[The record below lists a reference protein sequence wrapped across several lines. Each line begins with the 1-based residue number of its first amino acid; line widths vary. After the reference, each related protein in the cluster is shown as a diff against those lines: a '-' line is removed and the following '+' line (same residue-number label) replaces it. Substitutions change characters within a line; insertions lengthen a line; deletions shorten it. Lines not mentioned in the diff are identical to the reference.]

1 METGLRWLLLV
12 AVLKGV
18 QCQSLEE
25 SGGDLVKPGASLTL
39 TCKASGL
46 DLPSYFMCWVRQA
59 PGKGLEWIACIR
71 SSSNEILYY
80 ASWAK
85 GRFTISKTS
94 STTVTLQMTSLTA
107 ADTATYFCARDY
119 FGEGD
124 VFYHGG
130 VFGLW
135 GSGTLVT
142 VSSGQPKAPSVF
154 PLAPC
159 CGDTPSSTVTL
170 GCLVKGYLPE
180 PVTVTWNSGTLT
192 NGVRTFPSVRQ
203 SSGLYSLSSV
213 VSVTSSSQPVTC
225 NVAHPATNTKV
236 DKTVAPST
244 CSKPT

>member
-1 METGLRWLLLV
+1 DTPQELV
-12 AVLKGV
+12 
-18 QCQSLEE
+18 E
-25 SGGDLVKPGASLTL
+25 SGGGLVQPGGSLKL
-39 TCKASGL
+39 SCKASGI
-46 DLPSYFMCWVRQA
+46 DFNNCGVTWVRQA
-59 PGKGLEWIACIR
+59 PGQGLEWIAYIYTG
-71 SSSNEILYY
+71 LGVGHY
-80 ASWAK
+80 ASSVE
-85 GRFTISKTS
+85 GRFTVS
-94 STTVTLQMTSLTA
+94 SDNAQNAVFLQMTSLTA
-107 ADTATYFCARDY
+107 SDTATYFCARDGVMSGVEGYY
-119 FGEGD
+119 FN
-124 VFYHGG
+124 
-130 VFGLW
+130 LW
-135 GSGTLVT
+135 GPGTLVT

-244 CSKPT
+244 C

>member
-1 METGLRWLLLV
+1 QLV
-12 AVLKGV
+12 
-18 QCQSLEE
+18 E
-25 SGGDLVKPGASLTL
+25 SGGGLVQPGASLTL
-39 TCKASGL
+39 TCTASGFSFSS
-46 DLPSYFMCWVRQA
+46 DYYMCWVRQA
-59 PGKGLEWIACIR
+59 PGKGLEWIACIWTAN
-71 SSSNEILYY
+71 SISYY
-80 ASWAK
+80 ARWAK

-107 ADTATYFCARDY
+107 ADTATYFCAR
-119 FGEGD
+119 GGSGD
-124 VFYHGG
+124 GQS
-130 VFGLW
+130 LW
-135 GSGTLVT
+135 GPGTLVT

-244 CSKPT
+244 CSHHHHHH

>member
-1 METGLRWLLLV
+1 
-12 AVLKGV
+12 
-18 QCQSLEE
+18 QSVKE
-25 SGGDLVKPGASLTL
+25 SGRGLVQPGGSLTL
-39 TCKASGL
+39 TCTASGFSI
-46 DLPSYFMCWVRQA
+46 DSYGFSWVRQA
-59 PGKGLEWIACIR
+59 PGKGLEHIGYLTAGGR
-71 SSSNEILYY
+71 AFY

-85 GRFTISKTS
+85 SRSTITRN
-94 STTVTLQMTSLTA
+94 TNENTVTLKMTSLTA
-107 ADTATYFCARDY
+107 ADTATYFCAKL
-119 FGEGD
+119 GSGNP
-124 VFYHGG
+124 VAI
-130 VFGLW
+130 W
-135 GSGTLVT
+135 GPGTLVT
-142 VSSGQPKAPSVF
+142 VSSSSGQPKAPSVF

-244 CSKPT
+244 CSHHHHHH

>member
-1 METGLRWLLLV
+1 TG
-12 AVLKGV
+12 
-18 QCQSLEE
+18 QSLVE
-25 SGGDLVKPGASLTL
+25 SGGDLVKPEGSLTL
-39 TCKASGL
+39 TCTASGF
-46 DLPSYFMCWVRQA
+46 SFSSTHWICWVRQA
-59 PGKGLEWIACIR
+59 PGKGLEWIACIYVGNTYD
-71 SSSNEILYY
+71 SYY
-80 ASWAK
+80 ANWAK

-94 STTVTLQMTSLTA
+94 STTVTLQMTTLTA
-107 ADTATYFCARDY
+107 ADTATYFCARS
-119 FGEGD
+119 GS
-124 VFYHGG
+124 
-130 VFGLW
+130 VFGVVSLW
-135 GSGTLVT
+135 GPGTLVT

-244 CSKPT
+244 CSGTKHHHHHH

>member
-1 METGLRWLLLV
+1 
-12 AVLKGV
+12 
-18 QCQSLEE
+18 QSVEE
-25 SGGDLVKPGASLTL
+25 SGGRLVTPGTPLTL
-39 TCKASGL
+39 TCTASGF
-46 DLPSYFMCWVRQA
+46 DISKYNIQWVRQS
-59 PGKGLEWIACIR
+59 PGKGLEYIGFINYGGSA
-71 SSSNEILYY
+71 YY
-80 ASWAK
+80 ASRAK

-94 STTVTLQMTSLTA
+94 TTVDLKIASPTTG
-107 ADTATYFCARDY
+107 DTATYFCARGLSNSD
-119 FGEGD
+119 
-124 VFYHGG
+124 
-130 VFGLW
+130 LW
-135 GSGTLVT
+135 GPGTLVT
-142 VSSGQPKAPSVF
+142 VSLGQPKAPSVF

-244 CSKPT
+244 CSHHHHHHHH